1 MVYILAKLKMNEEN
15 GSEEKQMRFADFFSK
30 GGMMER
36 LEEAANKPNS
46 FIIDVRTKEEYDSGH
61 IPKSVNVALSEIER
75 IGSVVHDMNAPIYV
89 YCQSG
94 ARSQQAAAV
103 LKRMGYEDVTNM
115 GGMMSYKGKIE
126 R

>member
-15 GSEEKQMRFADFFSK
+15 GSEEKKMRFADFFSK

-75 IGSVVHDMNAPIYV
+75 IGSAKSIL
-89 YCQSG
+89 
-94 ARSQQAAAV
+94 R
-103 LKRMGYEDVTNM
+103 
-115 GGMMSYKGKIE
+115 I
-126 R
+126 